1 MKTCAWANGF
11 FSGADGRASVVKPGS
26 LPSGR
31 KGASMSFWRSAA
43 KARDALAQ
51 ADAIGK
57 SQAVIE
63 FNMDGTIV
71 TANENFLDAMGYK
84 LSEIVGKRHAMFVE
98 PGLRDSGE
106 YRAFWADLNLGKYKS
121 GEFKRIGKGGRE
133 VWIQASYNPILGA
146 GGKPIKVIKFA
157 SDITAQKIRSMEDA
171 GKIAAVSRAQAVI
184 EFNLDG
190 TVITANDNFLTV
202 LGYPLSEI

>member
-1 MKTCAWANGF
+1 
-11 FSGADGRASVVKPGS
+11 
-26 LPSGR
+26 
-31 KGASMSFWRSAA
+31 MSFWRSAA

-106 YRAFWADLNLGKYKS
+106 YRAFWADLNLGKYRS
-121 GEFKRIGKGGRE
+121 GEFKRIGKGGPRGLDSGFLQSDSGRRR
-133 VWIQASYNPILGA
+133 QAGQSHQ
-146 GGKPIKVIKFA
+146 VR
-157 SDITAQKIRSMEDA
+157 QRQRRRS
-171 GKIAAVSRAQAVI
+171 AAWRMPARSQPSRARRR
-184 EFNLDG
+184 
-190 TVITANDNFLTV
+190 
-202 LGYPLSEI
+202 